1 MGNYF
6 TYITTNPDKTTLYI
20 GVTNDLQTRILQH
33 QENKGT
39 NNSFAGKYYCYKLI
53 YWERFDFPMDA
64 IDREKQLKR
73 WSRAKKEE
81 LINRQNPQW
90 KFLNDDLFV

>member
-6 TYITTNPDKTTLYI
+6 TYITTNPDKTVLYI
-20 GVTNDLQTRILQH
+20 GVTNELQRRILEH

-73 WSRAKKEE
+73 WSRAKKEA
-81 LINRQNPQW
+81 LISQQNPKW
-90 KFLNDDLFV
+90 VFLNDDLFV